1 MVQVT
6 SCIGDNAHGTGSN
19 LKSEVVQGPLS
30 FCKVY
35 PESIQ
40 EYILYPGNIERAIRD
55 YVTPVLLYTQIIIHN
70 CNATK

>member
-30 FCKVY
+30 FCKGY

-55 YVTPVLLYTQIIIHN
+55 YVTRYSSLEI
-70 CNATK
+70 

>member
-55 YVTPVLLYTQIIIHN
+55 YVTHGSLS
-70 CNATK
+70 

>member
-40 EYILYPGNIERAIRD
+40 EYILYPGNIERAIR
-55 YVTPVLLYTQIIIHN
+55 
-70 CNATK
+70 